1 MITEGLL
8 LYLPAS
14 TVEALAAE
22 APTHGGIAHWI
33 SDITTSAFSKVLGGG
48 SDTMKPIRHMQ
59 ASDALKGEQILE
71 VVERNGWKMS
81 AMRSYITDVGFVRER
96 VRRAMGGAEPPQ
108 RPPPNDPT
116 GVHRFGRT

>member
-1 MITEGLL
+1 LL

-22 APTHGGIAHWI
+22 AATQCGIAHWI

-48 SDTMKPIRHMQ
+48 TDTMEPIRHVQ

-71 VVERNGWKMS
+71 VLKRNGWKIS
-81 AMRSYITDVGFVRER
+81 AMRSYITDVGFVRDR

-108 RPPPNDPT
+108 RPYPPNDPT
-116 GVHRFGRT
+116 GVHRFSLT